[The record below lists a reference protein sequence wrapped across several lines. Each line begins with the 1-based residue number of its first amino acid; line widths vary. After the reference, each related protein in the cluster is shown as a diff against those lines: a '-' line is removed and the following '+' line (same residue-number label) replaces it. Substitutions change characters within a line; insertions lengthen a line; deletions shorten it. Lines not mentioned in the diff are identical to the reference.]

1 MTRIKAVAASNNCR
15 VTPDDFVY
23 MRSFP
28 GQSHNED
35 FSVWR
40 SKLALLDF
48 FIGPE
53 FLLDG

>member
-40 SKLALLDF
+40 SKLTLLDF